1 MSDQHPDGG
10 APPRLSAVPAGADGH
25 PETLSDDERLA
36 LRFADGDEEA
46 LAEVYTRWSR
56 LVFTLALR
64 SLGDRAEAEDVA
76 QKVFV
81 GAWRGRAGFDPARSG
96 LAAWLVG
103 ITRHCIADAHDAR
116 ARRLRAEEAL
126 VGGAV
131 LTALVSE
138 RDDETA
144 AVAER
149 LMIAEELD
157 RLEPVPQRVMRLAFF
172 DDLTHSQI
180 ADTLGLPL
188 GTVKSHIRRSLVRL
202 RTRLEVS
209 DEPYRP

>member
-1 MSDQHPDGG
+1 MPPGAAEHPD
-10 APPRLSAVPAGADGH
+10 AR
-25 PETLSDDERLA
+25 TDDDRLA
-36 LRFADGDEEA
+36 ERFAGGDEDA

-64 SLGDRAEAEDVA
+64 SLGDHAEAEDVA

-81 GAWRGRAGFDPARSG
+81 AAWRGRSGFDAGRSG

-103 ITRHCIADAHDAR
+103 ITRHCIADAHEAR
-116 ARRLRAEEAL
+116 ARRLRTEEAL

-131 LTALVSE
+131 LTALVRE

-149 LMIAEELD
+149 LMIAEELE

-172 DDLTHSQI
+172 DDLTHTQI

-209 DEPYRP
+209 DEPYRS